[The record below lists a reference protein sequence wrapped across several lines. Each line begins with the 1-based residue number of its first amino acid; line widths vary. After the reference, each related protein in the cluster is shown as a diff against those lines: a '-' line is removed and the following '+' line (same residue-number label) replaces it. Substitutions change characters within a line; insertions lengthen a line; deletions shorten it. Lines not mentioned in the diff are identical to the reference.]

1 MNDYVMY
8 SDEIMPYL
16 VKALGIS
23 INPDYVKSINLYLE
37 RGGFIDVSV
46 EMLGTEKLKDVQWAG
61 KCNCYKPSLETKTV
75 PPGKE
80 DLHNHT
86 ADYVATDENKRHSQF

>member
-8 SDEIMPYL
+8 SDEVMPYL

-37 RGGFIDVSV
+37 RGCVIDVSV
-46 EMLGTEKLKDVQWAG
+46 EMLGTEKLKDIQWAG
-61 KCNCYKPSLETKTV
+61 ECHCHKPIFETKTV
-75 PPGKE
+75 SPEKE
-80 DLHNHT
+80 DL
-86 ADYVATDENKRHSQF
+86 ADGAY